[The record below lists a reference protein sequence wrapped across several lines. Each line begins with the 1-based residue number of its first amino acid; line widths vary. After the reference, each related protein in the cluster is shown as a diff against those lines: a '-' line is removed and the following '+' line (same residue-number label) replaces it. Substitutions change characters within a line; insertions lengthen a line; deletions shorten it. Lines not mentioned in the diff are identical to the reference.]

1 MAKSKKAEER
11 QEQLVLEPP
20 KIRTLSIGIKGTNQ
34 YVGNKFG
41 PKALG
46 ALKKKMKEGQGQK
59 KSNKN
64 LPAKDFKKEY
74 EDHLRTDENGIPG
87 IPITAFRNGMIDAC
101 RSVAFKMTVAR
112 QCIFLESDGYDPDDG
127 MPIVHFS
134 KGKPEPFISFV
145 KIGQTVSLVARP
157 RWRPGWEMR
166 LRIRFDENLLKAKDI
181 MTLLQAMGKNIGVGA
196 GRPFSKTSA
205 GLGWGTFVIDL
216 EKPIIVDSKP
226 REDLKELA

>member
-1 MAKSKKAEER
+1 MAKSKKEEF
-11 QEQLVLEPP
+11 LLDPP
-20 KIRTLSIGIKGTNQ
+20 KIRTLDIGIKGTSQ

-41 PKALG
+41 PIAME
-46 ALKKKMKEGQGQK
+46 ALKKKMEEGQGQK

-64 LPAKDFKKEY
+64 LPGKDFKKDY
-74 EDHLRTDENGIPG
+74 EDHMRTDENGIPG
-87 IPITAFRNGMIDAC
+87 IPIAAFRNGMIDAC
-101 RSVAFKMTVAR
+101 RSVPFKMTVAR

-134 KGKPEPFISFV
+134 KGKPESFISFV
-145 KIGQTVSLVARP
+145 KIGQTVNLTARP

-181 MTLLQAMGKNIGVGA
+181 MILLRAMGKNIGVGA

-216 EKPIIVDSKP
+216 EKPIYLDAKP
-226 REDLKELA
+226 KNDLKRI